1 MSGTVKEKRV
11 KTVPIWMGILTF
23 ALAFGAGVA
32 SKFVIQPGWAKEYS
46 VAWSDALGTRRI
58 DLPYGDG
65 EANKF
70 DLYLPADSG
79 KENYGLV
86 VYLHAGG
93 FTAGD
98 KSGDVEMLS
107 WLCKKGYVAAGVN
120 YTLFAELEG
129 GATNGASV
137 LTQSEEIR
145 NAIPKVIEAAQ
156 KEGYPIDSMAIAGGS
171 AGHALA
177 MIYAYRDAGQSPISV
192 KMTFGA
198 VGPSCFYREDWDN
211 YGFDRETEESYQG
224 AAGIFSAMLGE
235 LLSVEEIKDGSYLE
249 KMKPISAAEWITPD
263 APPTVVAYGV
273 HDRVQPFKASVR
285 LKAALEKNGVDFQY
299 FETPHSGHGLQNDH
313 ALYKQWMET
322 VDEYLDSYMPVK

>member
-1 MSGTVKEKRV
+1 MWGLIYAGAFLAAFAVSAALKMTADPFGGKYTAAWDSTV
-11 KTVPIWMGILTF
+11 G
-23 ALAFGAGVA
+23 
-32 SKFVIQPGWAKEYS
+32 S
-46 VAWSDALGTRRI
+46 VYT

-70 DLYLPADSG
+70 DLYVPADRGRES
-79 KENYGLV
+79 YGLV

-93 FTAGD
+93 FTSGD
-98 KSGDVEMLS
+98 KSGDHEILK
-107 WLCKKGYVAAGVN
+107 WLCAKGYVAAGIN

-145 NAIPKVIEAAQ
+145 DAIPKVIGAAE

-171 AGHALA
+171 AGHTLA
-177 MIYAYRDAGQSPISV
+177 MIYAYRDAGQSPVPV

-198 VGPSCFYREDWDN
+198 VEPSCFHREDWDN

-235 LLSVEEIKDGSYLE
+235 MLSVEEIKDGSYLE
-249 KMKPISAAEWITPD
+249 KMTPISAAEWITPD
-263 APPTVVAYGV
+263 APPTVVAYGTY
-273 HDRVQPFKASVR
+273 DRVQPFKVSLR
-285 LKAALEKNGVDFQY
+285 LKAALEANGVDHRY
-299 FETPHSGHGLQNDH
+299 LELPHSGHGLQNDH
-313 ALYKQWMET
+313 ALYKQWMEA
-322 VDEYLDSYMPVK
+322 VEEYLDRYMPAK